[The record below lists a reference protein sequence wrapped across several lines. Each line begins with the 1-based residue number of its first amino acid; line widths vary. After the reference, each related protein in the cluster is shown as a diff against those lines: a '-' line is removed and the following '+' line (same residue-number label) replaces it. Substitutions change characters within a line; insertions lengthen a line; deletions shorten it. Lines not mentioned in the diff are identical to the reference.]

1 MEERTIPFR
10 EDKSKVLVSAVI
22 RHEEPSSIEPE
33 WTGDRGDDYGEE
45 VWFDL
50 GTGSFLR
57 QQTHRHLSYDIN
69 TGEDTSYYYPDR
81 VDERKYSILDLPSIG
96 LNIDSIDDRAPWCV
110 AGPIADYLRNPAPIQ
125 AVESLTAIYRSQM
138 GRDYGKKH
146 ASWNRNKSD
155 SICILPGRCSS
166 QLAEQIL
173 TDFANGQD
181 DGLTTDGV
189 GVTQA
194 LSKLDFPTGEIS
206 GETRSVIRSFQE
218 TLERL
223 YDGGSCRTLNWY
235 HPASGR
241 LAMREDADEFDM
253 YDVPLPFLVD
263 EARSRPDRS
272 VWWLSVKLYEPGIK
286 QVPIRSVA
294 KSIATEDGWIGVD
307 RDRTVGDLAAMV
319 ADITPEMAN
328 GQPVAE
334 CSQSAVEA
342 IPSEK
347 PRDASV
353 SVEYVTELEEAGA
366 LLNED
371 RNEIAVSWLPY
382 DDPEILVFDCSAEK
396 LAQACLKEVENG
408 LSRGRTVD
416 EILDELYCQNFVGGA
431 DGIHFKASFE
441 GIRELSESG
450 FFICSDSQKLINA
463 SSLRDLNAI
472 VANQFPGIDLLDMA
486 YDNAGSSLG
495 ALVSEKE
502 AAVRLRAAAHKSIAP
517 TAAHP
522 EQESI

>member
-1 MEERTIPFR
+1 MEERAIPFR

-22 RHEEPSSIEPE
+22 RHDEPSSIEPE
-33 WTGDRGDDYGEE
+33 WTGNRGDDYGEE

-96 LNIDSIDDRAPWCV
+96 LDIDSIDDRAPWCV

-138 GRDYGKKH
+138 GRDYGKNH

-223 YDGGSCRTLNWY
+223 YDGESCRTLNWY

-241 LAMREDADEFDM
+241 LAMREDTDEFDM

-263 EARSRPDRS
+263 EARLRSDRS
-272 VWWLSVKLYEPGIK
+272 VWWLSVELYEPGIK
-286 QVPIRSVA
+286 HVPIRSVA

-307 RDRTVGDLAAMV
+307 GDRTVGDLAAMV
-319 ADITPEMAN
+319 A
-328 GQPVAE
+328 
-334 CSQSAVEA
+334 
-342 IPSEK
+342 
-347 PRDASV
+347 
-353 SVEYVTELEEAGA
+353 
-366 LLNED
+366 
-371 RNEIAVSWLPY
+371 
-382 DDPEILVFDCSAEK
+382 
-396 LAQACLKEVENG
+396 
-408 LSRGRTVD
+408 
-416 EILDELYCQNFVGGA
+416 
-431 DGIHFKASFE
+431 
-441 GIRELSESG
+441 
-450 FFICSDSQKLINA
+450 
-463 SSLRDLNAI
+463 
-472 VANQFPGIDLLDMA
+472 
-486 YDNAGSSLG
+486 
-495 ALVSEKE
+495 E
-502 AAVRLRAAAHKSIAP
+502 AASIGEEGLETLEASARAVAGG
-517 TAAHP
+517 
-522 EQESI
+522 ESSRSTDPSRDVAR